1 MQPCVDLTL
10 SNFLSGE
17 HIDVEDRLSMHVHAL
32 KNEKKHISTFFLSM
46 PDRNIEIEEFDM
58 LMDGL
63 NKARIKL
70 QKVIDFMKDIQND

>member
-1 MQPCVDLTL
+1 MSD
-10 SNFLSGE
+10 FFSGE
-17 HIDVEDRLSMHVHAL
+17 HIDVSDRLSMHIHSL
-32 KNEKKHISTFFLSM
+32 NDNGKYISTFFLSM
-46 PDRNIEIEEFDM
+46 PDRNIEIQEFDM